1 MGLQRVGHSLATDNS
16 NTVIK
21 EKNPKY
27 KVKYKGLLALVLANY
42 LITILW
48 INQIN
53 RLECWRS
60 VSLPSVDISMAEQTE
75 RQVGLEETINSM
87 DTLAIMPLKTLEVG
101 TFQRVILNINYNL
114 Y

>member
-1 MGLQRVGHSLATDNS
+1 
-16 NTVIK
+16 
-21 EKNPKY
+21 
-27 KVKYKGLLALVLANY
+27 
-42 LITILW
+42 
-48 INQIN
+48 
-53 RLECWRS
+53 
-60 VSLPSVDISMAEQTE
+60 MAEQTE